1 MKTEQ
6 VYKNRIPESSLNELN
21 SRQYL
26 LLAKECVNPDVKKK
40 TICTWYIKIEDGSLV
55 MQEEDASK
63 SRKPSV
69 YYRCSYE
76 FYQEF
81 LERNR
86 DGFQETEWLL
96 DLNENNYSQYIDKLK
111 ANGALYLYIPRP
123 VGKSI
128 ERPETDKD
136 YVFIPYGFMT
146 IAFAGVSVFADFI
159 SVKLIVLALIL
170 LGLVGS
176 ILMIK
181 SDGSGK
187 PKKEYV
193 ITCVLTGIALVV
205 LIVGIFV

>member
-1 MKTEQ
+1 M
-6 VYKNRIPESSLNELN
+6 SSFP
-21 SRQYL
+21 
-26 LLAKECVNPDVKKK
+26 LANVN
-40 TICTWYIKIEDGSLV
+40 KIEDGSLV

-146 IAFAGVSVFADFI
+146 IAFAGVSLVSAEARKTALSP
-159 SVKLIVLALIL
+159 SVLK
-170 LGLVGS
+170 VGS
-176 ILMIK
+176 
-181 SDGSGK
+181 
-187 PKKEYV
+187 E
-193 ITCVLTGIALVV
+193 
-205 LIVGIFV
+205 